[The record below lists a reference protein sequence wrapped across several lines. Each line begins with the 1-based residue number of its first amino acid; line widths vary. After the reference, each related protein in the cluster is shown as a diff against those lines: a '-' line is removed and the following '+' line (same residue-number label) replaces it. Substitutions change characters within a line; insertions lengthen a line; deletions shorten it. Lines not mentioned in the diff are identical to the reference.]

1 MTVTSQRA
9 SDTLLTDGASVD
21 AFWRRDVGRQE
32 ELQDVEFLTGGV
44 SSIVIRVRTDA
55 EAFVIKQ
62 ALPQLRVEAAWYA
75 RPERSL
81 IEARCATVL
90 SDLVPGAVPEVIAT
104 VPSRNAFVMRS
115 APSGT
120 ETWKVRLMRG
130 DVSIAVATTVG
141 QLLGRIHARS
151 AERPDISRDFADR
164 SFFDELRIDPYLRYV
179 AARTPA
185 LAPALDD
192 VAEVLLTTGAC
203 LVHGDFSPKNL
214 LVTADNHLLLVDHE
228 VAHWGHPAF
237 DVGFVVSHLCLKA
250 IRFRAAGDAG
260 VYFDA
265 VAAVL
270 AAYAEEVGELRIG
283 LGPFAV
289 RVTGALLLA
298 RVDGKSP
305 VEYLT
310 GESDRAMARALGGE
324 ALIDPPSDQ
333 QALVER
339 VRTVLVG
346 V

>member
-1 MTVTSQRA
+1 MTSERG
-9 SDTLLTDGASVD
+9 SDTLLTDRASVE
-21 AFWRRDVGRQE
+21 AFWRRDLGRPE
-32 ELQDVEFLTGGV
+32 ELRHVEFLTGGV
-44 SSIVIRVRTDA
+44 SSIVIRVTTDA
-55 EAFVIKQ
+55 DSFVIKQ

-115 APSGT
+115 APAGT

-130 DVSIAVATTVG
+130 DVSIAVAAAVG
-141 QLLGRIHARS
+141 RLLGRIHAGSAVRS
-151 AERPDISRDFADR
+151 DISRDFADR

-179 AARTPA
+179 GARTPA
-185 LAPALDD
+185 LAPALGD
-192 VAEVLLTTGAC
+192 VADVLLTTGAC

-214 LVTADNHLLLVDHE
+214 LVTPDSCLLLVDHE

-250 IRFRAAGDAG
+250 IRFRGAGDAG
-260 VYFDA
+260 VYLDA
-265 VAAVL
+265 AAAVL
-270 AAYAEEVGELRIG
+270 APYAEEVGDLRIG
-283 LGPFAV
+283 LGQFAT

-305 VEYLT
+305 AEYLT
-310 GESDRAMARALGGE
+310 DERDRATARALGRD
-324 ALIDPPSDQ
+324 ALLDPPPDQ
-333 QALVER
+333 RALVER
-339 VRTVLVG
+339 VRTVLAG
-346 V
+346 A